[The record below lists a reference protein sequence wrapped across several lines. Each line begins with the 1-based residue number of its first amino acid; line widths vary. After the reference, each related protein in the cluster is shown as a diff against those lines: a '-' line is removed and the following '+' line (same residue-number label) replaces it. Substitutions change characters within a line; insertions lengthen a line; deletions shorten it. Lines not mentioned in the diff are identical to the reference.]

1 MKDEITLNLE
11 EDMARA
17 EKARQVVDNVEYKR
31 AIMTMKADLIS
42 KFEKTKFKDTDER
55 DEIWRKLQAINWLD
69 KTLEH
74 VMRTGQL
81 AEKTLL
87 QRIKDKLKS

>member
-1 MKDEITLNLE
+1 
-11 EDMARA
+11 MARA
-17 EKARQVVDNVEYKR
+17 AKARQVVDNVEYRR

-42 KFEKTKFKDTDER
+42 KFEKTKFKETDER
-55 DEIWRKLQAINWLD
+55 DEIWRKIQAINWLD

-87 QRIKDKLKS
+87 QRIKDRLKS